1 MRARY
6 HGPTFMDKHV
16 YVQEIGLFPV
26 CRGDEDSVSRVRHA
40 PASRSLLA
48 SCAVPGGIHHSV
60 VVVRDLEASLRF
72 YRDGLGLDLLQ
83 DRQVEG
89 DWPDLFDAPSRR
101 VRAVFLGDAG
111 VPDDHAGVLELNVFD
126 GDVPQG
132 PPPSPPRTGFFLLSF
147 FVDVEA
153 ALSRLAALGLGGPP
167 RRVTQ
172 STPRG
177 TITLATVRDPDGLLV
192 LLTPGSITRS
202 V

>member
-1 MRARY
+1 MLWTTNP
-6 HGPTFMDKHV
+6 GLSTSV
-16 YVQEIGLFPV
+16 CGIIGSCAEAAAWHL
-26 CRGDEDSVSRVRHA
+26 CCGYR
-40 PASRSLLA
+40 LLA
-48 SCAVPGGIHHSV
+48 LRAVPGGIHHSV
-60 VVVRDLEASLRF
+60 VVVRDLDASLRF
-72 YRDGLGLDLLQ
+72 YRDGLGLDLLH
-83 DRQVEG
+83 DRHVEG

-101 VRAVFLGDAG
+101 VRAVFLGDTG

-126 GDVPQG
+126 GDVPDG

-153 ALSRLAALGLGGPP
+153 TLSRLAALGLGGPP

-177 TITLATVRDPDGLLV
+177 PITLATVRDPEGLLV

-202 V
+202 A